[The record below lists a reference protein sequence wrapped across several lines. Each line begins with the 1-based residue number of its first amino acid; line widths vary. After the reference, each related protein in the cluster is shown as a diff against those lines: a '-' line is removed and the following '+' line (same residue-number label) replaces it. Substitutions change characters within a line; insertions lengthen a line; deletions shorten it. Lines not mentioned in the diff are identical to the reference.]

1 MNAYQIT
8 VPIYAEN
15 QQEAQEAQ
23 EALFNFVDRYRER
36 NVAVTG
42 NKVVLA
48 LKKLESNPFI
58 KSQIDKFLIRK

>member
-42 NKVVLA
+42 NKVVAA
-48 LKKLESNPFI
+48 LKRLESNPFI
-58 KSQIDKFLIRK
+58 KSQIDNFLIRK